1 MISEKQQEKQKR
13 TQKDSKR
20 IPKCP
25 DVDTEY
31 GSCIMQCS
39 EPCSWGLRRWA
50 EHKRTGR
57 QQPAKHS
64 EKNLLPRREA

>member
-57 QQPAKHS
+57 
-64 EKNLLPRREA
+64 

>member
-13 TQKDSKR
+13 PPKRSQK

-25 DVDTEY
+25 DVDVEY

-39 EPCSWGLRRWA
+39 DPCLWGLRRW
-50 EHKRTGR
+50 
-57 QQPAKHS
+57 S
-64 EKNLLPRREA
+64 EYKQTSK

>member
-1 MISEKQQEKQKR
+1 MISEEQQEKQKR
-13 TQKDSKR
+13 TPKSNAE

-39 EPCSWGLRRWA
+39 DPCLWGLRRWS
-50 EHKRTGR
+50 EYKRTV
-57 QQPAKHS
+57 
-64 EKNLLPRREA
+64 N